1 MEELRQMKADLAD
14 VCQELEEKIEIY
26 TRWKLNGRPE
36 SEKVTKSIPYFRLS
50 DRMKPF
56 ALSIQLAEL
65 NVQLYEAKMRHADK
79 DSIQKIEELIRE
91 YKEFQKYVEIKP
103 FKGLQDVYNA
113 TVTKVMIEHFI
124 EHVRRQ

>member
-1 MEELRQMKADLAD
+1 MKADLANL
-14 VCQELEEKIEIY
+14 CQELEEKIEIY
-26 TRWKLNGRPE
+26 ARWKLKGRPE
-36 SEKVTKSIPYFRLS
+36 SEKATKSVPYFRLS

-56 ALSIQLAEL
+56 ALSIQKKLAEL
-65 NVQLYEAKMRHADK
+65 NVQLYEAKMRHADE

-91 YKEFQKYVEIKP
+91 YKEFQKYFEIKP

-113 TVTKVMIEHFI
+113 TVTKVMIENFI